1 MGPLNNKINENWFI
15 ANIDETTVRFFFFL
29 QFLNSFNAGNFQG
42 KTLIIIL
49 CKFSNLM
56 NIFFF
61 NN

>member
-1 MGPLNNKINENWFI
+1 MGPLNNKIHENWFI
-15 ANIDETTVRFFFFL
+15 ANIDETTVRFFFL
-29 QFLNSFNAGNFQG
+29 QFLNSFNAGNLQG

-61 NN
+61 KN